1 MRSAFKAAISVAVVL
16 VLSLTCVCT
25 IPSSDA
31 EMSFQDGKHYG
42 VADTVSYDRFNDV
55 IYGLSGKTIE
65 ELITQYFADH
75 VDNYTLDAID
85 INLNAAITARRDVSI
100 DGDVCTIKD
109 YGSGFLESH
118 LNLVISGKYP
128 NAGTYYANDDEEL
141 GDFIARIF
149 GEYGN
154 EQRTTQLHTNLNVY
168 GDIWLT
174 THVDIPSGQIID
186 ADLEVKLLIKDYEHN
201 TIQVVLET
209 DDENRPESMTISY
222 EEHDVDNMFY
232 TDLEVALTPQN
243 MRIISPNDNWRIDN
257 AVVKEHVEK
266 SIISSELA
274 DSLWV
279 TVIAASG
286 DDSGGSSKLP
296 ELILEILGSGGRML
310 DLFDTIKSLT
320 SSDIPDVE
328 FSMVFNAHHIIENI
342 DAYIDRSGHN
352 IAAHTNEY
360 CKLIAPN
367 KTTGEDDNNEPPLYF
382 PSGGYSLDVAQY
394 VKYIPDQML
403 EPGYKEAAT
412 YILIALGLGY
422 DDNDPHIFKPIEVID
437 LEGHDDERMES
448 DLIRSYVDLQFV
460 PVEKESYNTPEVY
473 EYLAWS
479 GIALTVVIIVLMW
492 RRYI

>member
-16 VLSLTCVCT
+16 VLASTCLCI

-31 EMSFQDGKHYG
+31 EMKFEDGKHYG

-55 IYGLSGKTIE
+55 VKGLSGKTVE
-65 ELITQYFADH
+65 ELLTQYFAEQ
-75 VDNYTLDAID
+75 VENYTLDDID
-85 INLNAAITARRDVSI
+85 INLNAGITARRDVSI
-100 DGDVCTIKD
+100 DGDICTIED
-109 YGSGFLESH
+109 YGSGYLESH

-128 NAGTYYANDDEEL
+128 NAGTYYANEDEEL
-141 GDFIARIF
+141 GDFIGRIF

-154 EQRTTQLHTNLNVY
+154 EQRTTQLKTNLNVY
-168 GDIWLT
+168 GDILLT

-186 ADLEVKLLIKDYEHN
+186 ADLEVKLLIKDNEHN
-201 TIQVVLET
+201 TIQVVMET
-209 DDENRPESMTISY
+209 DEDNKPVSMTITY

-243 MRIISPNDNWRIDN
+243 MRIIGTSDDWRIDD
-257 AVVKEHVEK
+257 AIVKEHVEK
-266 SIISSELA
+266 SIISSDLA
-274 DSLWV
+274 DSLWL
-279 TVIAASG
+279 TVLAAS
-286 DDSGGSSKLP
+286 DDDGETSKLP
-296 ELILEILGSGGRML
+296 ALILEILGSGGRML

-342 DAYIDRSGHN
+342 DAYTDRSGHN

-360 CKLIAPN
+360 CKLVAPD
-367 KTTGEDDNNEPPLYF
+367 KTTGEDDNTKPPLYF

-394 VKYIPDQML
+394 VKYIPDEIL
-403 EPGYKEAAT
+403 KPGYKEAAT

-448 DLIRSYVDLQFV
+448 DLIRSYVEQQFV
-460 PVEKESYNTPEVY
+460 PVEAESYNTPEVY
-473 EYLAWS
+473 EYMAWG